1 MVVSVRSSH
10 CQNFQDLM
18 WLMMIEDQL
27 EVDKIARV
35 VTIAWAQ
42 WHNRNEVRLGGGKSG
57 TAITNWAAQYIEE
70 YSSGQGKQCTSH
82 ME

>member
-1 MVVSVRSSH
+1 MRSSR

-27 EVDKIARV
+27 EIDKIAQV

-42 WHNRNEVRLGGGKSG
+42 WHKRNEVRLVGARKSG
-57 TAITNWAAQYIEE
+57 TAIVNWAAQYIEE
-70 YSSGQGKQCTSH
+70 YSSGQGKQCTGH